1 MYIVCFLFARWWVY
15 RVQELREHAEQS
27 GVALDFISTHQYP
40 SDHQVPRNIDGH
52 SDTITQAAAMAKDKP
67 LFLTEYAINNHDGV
81 AAAAG
86 ILTYIPRLSGESMSR
101 GSARC

>member
-1 MYIVCFLFARWWVY
+1 MFVAYWSED
-15 RVQELREHAEQS
+15 RVQELREHAETS
-27 GVALDFISTHQYP
+27 GIALDFISTHQYP
-40 SDHQVPRNIDGH
+40 SDHQVPHNIDGH

-86 ILTYIPRLSGESMSR
+86 ILTYIPRLSGKMMSR
-101 GSARC
+101 GTMSR